1 MQEDTEE
8 TGDQPLW
15 KSLNPALVEY
25 NDDQAD
31 LLSGVQPFVIFFH
44 APWDQKSTE
53 LFTDIEENIAS
64 MPGGTVILWAD
75 FDENPDLRERYSVTK
90 QPTAVLI
97 DADGETKK
105 ILILPTKSDIASI
118 F

>member
-1 MQEDTEE
+1 
-8 TGDQPLW
+8 
-15 KSLNPALVEY
+15 
-25 NDDQAD
+25 
-31 LLSGVQPFVIFFH
+31 
-44 APWDQKSTE
+44 
-53 LFTDIEENIAS
+53 

-75 FDENPDLRERYSVTK
+75 FDDNPDLRERYSVTK